1 MTSID
6 RRFLDLAGLSEPDPP
21 QPSGLYSSAIAHDG
35 LVWVSGHSG
44 KADGKVVFT
53 GRLGADCT
61 HEDGVEAARLAC
73 ITALSSASALL
84 NGLSRIARPLK
95 LTGYVKS
102 AQDFHDQAQIVDGRR
117 ASCSIC
123 SGGTKVRTHGLP
135 SVSPNCR
142 AERRWR
148 SPWCLP
154 QPGKIA

>member
-102 AQDFHDQAQIVDGRR
+102 AQDFHDQAQIVDG
-117 ASCSIC
+117 ASRFLLDLFGRDQGSHARSAVGIAELP
-123 SGGTKVRTHGLP
+123 GGT
-135 SVSPNCR
+135 SVAVALVLAATR
-142 AERRWR
+142 
-148 SPWCLP
+148 
-154 QPGKIA
+154 